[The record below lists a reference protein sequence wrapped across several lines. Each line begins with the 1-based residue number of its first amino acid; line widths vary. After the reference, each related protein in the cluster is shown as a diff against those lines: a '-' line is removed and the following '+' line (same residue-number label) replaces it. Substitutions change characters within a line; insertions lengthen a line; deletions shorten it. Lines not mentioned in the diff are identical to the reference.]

1 MVDNNELLCI
11 KWQRAPQVP
20 VGFKSHHTI
29 NPSLIEE
36 MTEPVAPS
44 AVYSTRTE
52 EVGLRIATGGSGQ
65 SGLLEALAKAFI
77 QL

>member
-1 MVDNNELLCI
+1 
-11 KWQRAPQVP
+11 
-20 VGFKSHHTI
+20 
-29 NPSLIEE
+29 

-44 AVYSTRTE
+44 AVYSVRSE